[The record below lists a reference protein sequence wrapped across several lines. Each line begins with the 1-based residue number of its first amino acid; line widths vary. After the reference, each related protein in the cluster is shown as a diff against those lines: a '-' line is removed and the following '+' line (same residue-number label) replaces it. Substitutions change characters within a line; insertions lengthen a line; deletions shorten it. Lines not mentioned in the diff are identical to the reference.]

1 MLSFSVNFILRIL
14 YMDLKIKYYCL
25 DKTGNICI
33 YPMTI
38 ICDMFQ
44 FVVVVPV
51 TNEYSVIP
59 VEYFPHSMFL

>member
-1 MLSFSVNFILRIL
+1 
-14 YMDLKIKYYCL
+14 MDLKIKYYCL

-44 FVVVVPV
+44 FIVVVPV